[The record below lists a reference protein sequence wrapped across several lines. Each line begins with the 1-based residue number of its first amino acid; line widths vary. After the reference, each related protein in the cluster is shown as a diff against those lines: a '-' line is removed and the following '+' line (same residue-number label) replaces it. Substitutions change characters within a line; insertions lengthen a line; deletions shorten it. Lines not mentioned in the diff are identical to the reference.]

1 VDTGPDK
8 LPTPRPGP
16 ASGEILGGKYRLI
29 RALGEGGMGTVFE
42 AENLV
47 TLRRAAV
54 KWLHPRF
61 APNAL
66 AQQRMLREARAT
78 SRIRHRNVVDLY
90 DVVLEQD
97 AVVLVMELLT
107 GEVLSDRL
115 EREATSLLQL
125 VRWLIPAME
134 GVAAAHAV
142 DVIHRDIK
150 PANIFLARMGGDIVP
165 KVIDFGISKVLEID
179 ASRLTHSGVA
189 MGTPRYMSFEQ
200 LRCDPS
206 LDERSDVYAFGVILY
221 EALVGRA
228 PYEGSSFGEQAVAF
242 ITRDPALPK
251 VLRAELPEALSSLVF
266 RAISRDRA
274 QRQASMLELV
284 EALRPFADERSWP
297 EPLLVWEGP
306 AALPEGAALGMCST
320 QRASPLPGMPPRRAS
335 KVRWRVPLALCTLV
349 GTLALWPR
357 ASSNMSTPQAEVA
370 LQPPTMVA
378 LREVLEPP
386 VLAPRMPTA
395 LEEPAV
401 VDAGAAPARATTR
414 RARVPS
420 EAPVALPAQQ
430 PPVPRLG
437 KARAHRAGPV
447 ARDEF

>member
-1 VDTGPDK
+1 MDTGPEK
-8 LPTPRPGP
+8 LPTARPGP

-29 RALGEGGMGTVFE
+29 RALGEGGMGAVFE

-54 KWLHPRF
+54 KWLHPRL

-107 GEVLSDRL
+107 GEVMSERL
-115 EREATSLLQL
+115 QRETTSLLQL
-125 VRWLIPAME
+125 VRWLIAAME
-134 GVAAAHAV
+134 GVVAAHAV

-150 PANIFLARMGGDIVP
+150 PANIFLARVGDEIVP
-165 KVIDFGISKVLEID
+165 KVIDFGISKVVETD

-206 LDERSDVYAFGVILY
+206 LDARSDVYAFGVILY

-228 PYEGSSFGEQAVAF
+228 PYEGSSFGEQAVEF
-242 ITRDPALPK
+242 ITRDPALPRA
-251 VLRAELPEALSSLVF
+251 LRAELPEALSSLVF
-266 RAISRDRA
+266 RAISRERE
-274 QRQASMLELV
+274 QRQASMAELV
-284 EALRPFADERSWP
+284 EELRPFSQERSWP

-306 AALPEGAALGMCST
+306 AALPDGVLGMCST
-320 QRASPLPGMPPRRAS
+320 QRASLIPSRVPRPPRA
-335 KVRWRVPLALCTLV
+335 KKKRWPVAVFVCVLGALT
-349 GTLALWPR
+349 LWPR
-357 ASSNMSTPQAEVA
+357 ASSDSA
-370 LQPPTMVA
+370 PP
-378 LREVLEPP
+378 PP
-386 VLAPRMPTA
+386 VRIQQPVAFNAVPPSSALDTRTPVHHDVPT
-395 LEEPAV
+395 PV
-401 VDAGAAPARATTR
+401 VDAGVP
-414 RARVPS
+414 RARVTPRRTRVQEDVPAGS
-420 EAPVALPAQQ
+420 SAPPAAS
-430 PPVPRLG
+430 R
-437 KARAHRAGPV
+437 ARAHRAGPV